1 MGFVQ
6 NSIKINH
13 QIFQQIEK
21 TMFLAS
27 FGLFFSILGQKI
39 FSENPALSRTT
50 SYELQATYQ
59 ILEKTYDT
67 IPRKYLD
74 RSMDRRTEGR
84 TNPIL

>member
-1 MGFVQ
+1 MT
-6 NSIKINH
+6 K
-13 QIFQQIEK
+13 
-21 TMFLAS
+21 
-27 FGLFFSILGQKI
+27 FSNKLKKPCFWPLLGPFSQFWGKKNF

-50 SYELQATYQ
+50 SNELQATYQ

-74 RSMDRRTEGR
+74 RRMDRRMEGR

>member
-1 MGFVQ
+1 
-6 NSIKINH
+6 
-13 QIFQQIEK
+13 
-21 TMFLAS
+21 MFLAP
-27 FGLFFSILGQKI
+27 FGPFSQFWGKKNF
-39 FSENPALSRTT
+39 FSENPALSHTT

-74 RSMDRRTEGR
+74 RRMDRRMEGR

>member
-1 MGFVQ
+1 
-6 NSIKINH
+6 
-13 QIFQQIEK
+13 
-21 TMFLAS
+21 MFLAA
-27 FGLFFSILGQKI
+27 FGPFFSILGQKI
-39 FSENPALSRTT
+39 FFSENPALSRTT

-74 RSMDRRTEGR
+74 RRMDRRTEGR

>member
-1 MGFVQ
+1 MTKFSNKLKKPCFWPLLGPFSQ
-6 NSIKINH
+6 FWGKKI
-13 QIFQQIEK
+13 F
-21 TMFLAS
+21 
-27 FGLFFSILGQKI
+27 

-74 RSMDRRTEGR
+74 RRMDRRMEGR